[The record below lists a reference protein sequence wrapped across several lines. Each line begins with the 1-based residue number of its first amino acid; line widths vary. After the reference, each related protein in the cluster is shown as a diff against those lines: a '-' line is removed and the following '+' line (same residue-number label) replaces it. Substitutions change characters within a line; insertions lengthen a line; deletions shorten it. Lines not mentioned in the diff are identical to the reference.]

1 MAPSPADPG
10 VSIFDGLYARG
21 AAAAAV
27 EGSAWLEA
35 LLEVEAALAQAQADA
50 GAIGREAADAVEA
63 ACRPDLYDPAA
74 LAARGADFANPV
86 PALVEALRERAGG
99 AAAAVHIGATS
110 QDILDSAAM
119 LIAMRAVAAIRLDLA
134 GAADSA
140 ADLAREHRDTP
151 MLARTLMQPAVP
163 TTFGLRAAGWMAAL
177 DGARQRL
184 GELRF
189 PAQLGGAGG
198 TRAAFGEAGAAVASA
213 FAQRLGLA
221 EAPLPW
227 HADRGP
233 VAELAGALGRAAGT
247 VAKPALDVVL
257 LSQAEVG
264 ELRPADR
271 GRGGSSAMAHKH
283 NPVAAISARAC
294 AAQTPGLVATL
305 LAAMPGEHERA
316 AGAWQ
321 SEWRALSELIRATGS
336 AAAWLRDCLG
346 DLEVDAERMRA
357 NLARAGEA
365 AEALR
370 ADPGTYVP
378 VAGGL
383 VDAALAG
390 RDSAPRE

>member
-21 AAAAAV
+21 AAAAEV
-27 EGSAWLEA
+27 DGSGWLET
-35 LLEVEAALAQAQADA
+35 LLEVEAALAQAQADV

-63 ACRPDLYDPAA
+63 ACRPELYDPAA

-86 PALVEALRERAGG
+86 PALVEALRERAGD
-99 AAAAVHIGATS
+99 AAEAVHVGATS

-119 LIAMRAVAAIRLDLA
+119 VIATRAVDAIRLDLA

-151 MLARTLMQPAVP
+151 MAGAHAHAARGPDDLRPA
-163 TTFGLRAAGWMAAL
+163 GRGL
-177 DGARQRL
+177 DGGARRRRRAPGRAPPPGPARRRRRHPRRL
-184 GELRF
+184 RR
-189 PAQLGGAGG
+189 GG
-198 TRAAFGEAGAAVASA
+198 RAVASA
-213 FAQRLGLA
+213 FAQRLGLP

-233 VAELAGALGRAAGT
+233 VAELAGALGRAAGA

-294 AAQTPGLVATL
+294 AAQAPGLVATL

-365 AEALR
+365 AETPA
-370 ADPGTYVP
+370 ATPDAGT
-378 VAGGL
+378 L

-390 RDSAPRE
+390 APVERPGLVA